1 MKVIE
6 LKNIKKEYKKGSG
19 ITNALNN
26 VSFNVNEGEFLV
38 ILGPSGSGKSTL
50 LNIIGGIDEPTS
62 GELMYKN
69 DKLDFKNKKRLLN
82 YRKKVVGF
90 VFQFYNLLPTL
101 NVKENIEFASEL
113 VNSPLSADELLEHI
127 GLADKA
133 KSFPSQLSGGQQQ
146 RVAIA
151 RALAKNPDIL
161 LCDEPTGALDSKT
174 GAEMLKLILKF
185 NQEYKKTVILITHN
199 EMISAMADRVL
210 KVKDGKI
217 EKVIT
222 NEKKLCVEE
231 IDW

>member
-1 MKVIE
+1 MNIIE
-6 LKNIKKEYKKGSG
+6 LKNVKKEYKKGSSV
-19 ITNALNN
+19 TNALNN
-26 VSFNVNEGEFLV
+26 VSFKINEGEFLV
-38 ILGPSGSGKSTL
+38 ILGPSGSGKSTI
-50 LNIIGGIDEPTS
+50 LNIIGGIDVPTD
-62 GELMYKN
+62 GEMRYKK
-69 DKLDFKNKKRLLN
+69 DKLDFKNKKRLLS
-82 YRKKVVGF
+82 YRKNVVGF

-113 VNSPLSADELLEHI
+113 VNSPFSTDELLEQI

-133 KSFPSQLSGGQQQ
+133 NFFPSQLSGGQQQ

-161 LCDEPTGALDSKT
+161 LCDEPTGALDTKT
-174 GAEMLKLILKF
+174 GAEMLKLISKF
-185 NQEYKKTVILITHN
+185 NKKYKKTVILITHN

-210 KVKDGKI
+210 KLKDGKI

-222 NEKKLCVEE
+222 NKKKLSVEE

>member
-1 MKVIE
+1 MNIIE
-6 LKNIKKEYKKGSG
+6 LKNVKKEYKKGSSV
-19 ITNALNN
+19 TNALNN
-26 VSFNVNEGEFLV
+26 VSFKINEGEFLV
-38 ILGPSGSGKSTL
+38 ILGPSGSGKSTI
-50 LNIIGGIDEPTS
+50 LNIIGGIDVPTD
-62 GELMYKN
+62 GEMRYKK
-69 DKLDFKNKKRLLN
+69 DKLDFKNKKRLLS
-82 YRKKVVGF
+82 YRKNVVGF

-113 VNSPLSADELLEHI
+113 VNSPFSTDELLEQI

-133 KSFPSQLSGGQQQ
+133 NSFPSQLSGGQQQ

-161 LCDEPTGALDSKT
+161 LCDEPTGALDTKT
-174 GAEMLKLILKF
+174 GAEMLKLISKF
-185 NQEYKKTVILITHN
+185 NKKYKKTVILITHN

-210 KVKDGKI
+210 KLKDGKI

-222 NEKKLCVEE
+222 NKKKLSVEE